1 MNWLKRSLA
10 RLRSACPKKRD
21 WSIYPVLQIRV
32 ASSSGSLKSGGSAM
46 ATLAPDF
53 ILCLSDSG
61 PERTAGI
68 TCDVGANGSQTLL
81 LRFCGIQ

>member
-1 MNWLKRSLA
+1 
-10 RLRSACPKKRD
+10 
-21 WSIYPVLQIRV
+21 
-32 ASSSGSLKSGGSAM
+32 LKSGGSAM